1 MDAWAVHPSGRDA
14 APLLLRVL
22 RRRRLRVVVASCCSS
37 GCAEILETG
46 HGGIVPV
53 QGFAGLA
60 PATCQSRP
68 AWSRWL
74 RLGTAWRR
82 PRARAWRPVRFRAR
96 QWLLAYVE
104 LRALSSRRV
113 SEPLNLSLQLRQF
126 VGLRPCFGC
135 LRFEI
140 GFGQQGDSEMAA
152 ALEIKSPSNVGCAS
166 NRLFY
171 KDIVRNKPPKEAEN
185 SHLNQNPI
193 KSSHA
198 ARTAPSTPK
207 TARSQIVAGLGRP
220 GGSSLHPKR
229 GGLRRISAPHYA
241 RHAEPLAQR
250 RVPHAAALKIA
261 QHGMLVASAPSFLG
275 C

>member
-1 MDAWAVHPSGRDA
+1 MAVAGGVWKLWSLRSRHNCARGGKMGQENPCDSVDTPPPNHGFAWQTRPLDPRWRSLETPEFFLLHFCKGVAPASSAGGR
-14 APLLLRVL
+14 RVL
-22 RRRRLRVVVASCCSS
+22 LQFGLRGDA
-37 GCAEILETG
+37 GDTG

-68 AWSRWL
+68 AWRRWL

-126 VGLRPCFGC
+126 VGLRPYFGC

-140 GFGQQGDSEMAA
+140 GFGQQGDCEMAA
-152 ALEIKSPSNVGCAS
+152 ALEIKNPSNVGCAL

-171 KDIVRNKPPKEAEN
+171 KGIAQYRSPKEAEMV
-185 SHLNQNPI
+185 
-193 KSSHA
+193 
-198 ARTAPSTPK
+198 T
-207 TARSQIVAGLGRP
+207 
-220 GGSSLHPKR
+220 
-229 GGLRRISAPHYA
+229 
-241 RHAEPLAQR
+241 
-250 RVPHAAALKIA
+250 
-261 QHGMLVASAPSFLG
+261 
-275 C
+275 